1 MALDRLGDEWNRHPK
16 DRAVCAQQQ
25 PTIQVG
31 CECHLRVEK
40 ILHTVEILGLGKNT
54 IWVSFPSNPTPKPG
68 TGVELELH
76 NTAGFVRYYT
86 RVTQSNSTPGGG
98 VMLERAET
106 ATYMKRR
113 REWRV
118 PTDIPAKLRVV
129 DDPTTYPA
137 QVVDLSSE
145 GARIESDAVLAPGEV
160 VGIVLKLPRGRL
172 SHKFTAQI
180 IYHDKKKRGKSRAY
194 GVRFLEVSRRT
205 RRSITIF
212 LWKRIRKE
220 YPDELRSLYPRGGKG
235 RDDD

>member
-1 MALDRLGDEWNRHPK
+1 M
-16 DRAVCAQQQ
+16 CAQAQ
-25 PTIQVG
+25 PTIRVG
-31 CECHLRVEK
+31 CECQLRVEK
-40 ILHTVEILGLGKNT
+40 CLHIVEILGLGKNT
-54 IWVSFPSNPTPKPG
+54 IWVSFPNGDLPKPG

-76 NTAGFVRYYT
+76 DDAGFVRYYT
-86 RVTQSNSTPGGG
+86 RVTQSNSMPGGG

-106 ATYMKRR
+106 ASYMKRR

-118 PTDIPAKLRVV
+118 PTDIPAKLKVI

-145 GARIESDAVLAPGEV
+145 GARIETPAVLAPGEV

-180 IYHDKKKRGKSRAY
+180 IYHDKKKKGKQRAY
-194 GVRFLEVSRRT
+194 GLRFLEVSRRA

-212 LWKRIRKE
+212 LWNRIREE

-235 RDDD
+235 RENA